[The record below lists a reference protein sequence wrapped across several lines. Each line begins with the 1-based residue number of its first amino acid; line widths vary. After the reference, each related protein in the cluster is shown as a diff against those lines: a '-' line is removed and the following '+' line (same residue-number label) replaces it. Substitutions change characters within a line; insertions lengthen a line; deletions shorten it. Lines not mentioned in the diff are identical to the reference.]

1 MNTCPHC
8 GYLMPETWVTCRRCQ
23 SPVPARVPEPALS
36 VPAGAGFP
44 PAAPAPSAPPAAPAW
59 APPPEPDVTIRTL
72 DAPVWWQD
80 PRLAL
85 VLTGLGFVCIL
96 AAAFALPWM
105 EFGGFVRA
113 SLSYRDAQEFLSARD
128 SFTRLA
134 LDLGPIILVAD
145 MLLVGWRLAATGRI
159 GHEAIAA
166 PAGLVLLVLYV
177 ANQIQGMAVGFN
189 GTGTD
194 GVFGIHASIGRGPWL
209 ALFGC
214 VCLIAGG
221 VLGPRARA

>member
-44 PAAPAPSAPPAAPAW
+44 PAAPAQPAPPAAPAW

-72 DAPVWWQD
+72 TAPVWWQD

-85 VLTGLGFVCIL
+85 VLTGVGFVCIL

-166 PAGLVLLVLYV
+166 PAGIVLLVLYV
-177 ANQIQGMAVGFN
+177 VNQIQGMAVGFN